1 MEVSI
6 LKHILRRMTALVVLL
21 TLLLLCACGTRQES
35 VESTHETT
43 DDSVITVNAV
53 GDIYL
58 TDEMLSDAIKP
69 DGTYDFMP
77 QFSDVYACLSKADL
91 TIGNFEGTFA
101 GDPYGSAEGS
111 YPDELAAALNDAG
124 FDLLQTAN
132 SFSVYNGLAGLQR
145 TKRVIENNG
154 MQSVGTYVSQQEKK
168 DSQVTCLELDGIRVA
183 VIAMTKGL
191 GGMSLPEDDRYCVD
205 LLYSDYDTDYEQI
218 DEEGILSVIQAAEA
232 LEPDIIIASLHWGS
246 ENVSEISS
254 SQEKI
259 ADLMFHN
266 GVDVILGAHSHLVG
280 KVETRAVRLEDG
292 TRKNVLIA
300 YSLGDFCRVGRGE
313 TNLSPILNM
322 EFTKNGFTGQTTLTD
337 YSVSSVVSM
346 DRGSGEID
354 RYAVMDAD
362 SLITLYEANYYD
374 RISRELYTAL
384 QSKRERLLAKM
395 GLE

>member
-1 MEVSI
+1 M
-6 LKHILRRMTALVVLL
+6 KRILRRMTAFAVLL
-21 TLLLLCACGTRQES
+21 ILLLLCGCDGQQTP
-35 VESTHETT
+35 VESTQEPMG
-43 DDSVITVNAV
+43 DRVITVNAV

-69 DGTYDFMP
+69 DGTYDFMS

-91 TIGNFEGTFA
+91 TIGNFEGNFS
-101 GDPYGSAEGS
+101 GEPYGPATGS
-111 YPDELAAALNDAG
+111 YPNELAAALNDAG

-132 SFSVYNGLAGLQR
+132 SYSVYNGLAGLQR
-145 TKRVIENNG
+145 TKMVIENNG
-154 MQSVGTYVSQQEKK
+154 MQTMGTYSSQQ
-168 DSQVTCLELDGIRVA
+168 DRQDNQVACLELDGIRVA

-191 GGMSLPEDDRYCVD
+191 GGMSLPADDRYCVD
-205 LLYSDYDTDYEQI
+205 LLYSDYDSDYEQI
-218 DEEGILSVIQAAEA
+218 DEAGILSVIQAAEA
-232 LEPDIIIASLHWGS
+232 LNPDIIIACLHWGS
-246 ENVSEISS
+246 ENVSQVSS

-280 KVETRAVRLEDG
+280 EVESRTVRLEDG

-300 YSLGDFCRVGRGE
+300 YSLGDFCRVSRGE

-322 EFTKNGFTGQTTLTD
+322 EFTKDGSTGQTSLTA
-337 YSVSSVVSM
+337 YSVTSVVSM
-346 DRGSGEID
+346 DRGAGEID

-374 RISRELYTAL
+374 RISKDLYDSL
-384 QSKRERLLAKM
+384 LSKRVRLLANM

>member
-1 MEVSI
+1 MKQI
-6 LKHILRRMTALVVLL
+6 LHRMTALAVLL
-21 TLLLLCACGTRQES
+21 ILLLLCACGTQQEAA
-35 VESTHETT
+35 ESTQGPVG
-43 DDSVITVNAV
+43 DSVITVNAV

-69 DGTYDFMP
+69 DGTYDFMS

-101 GDPYGSAEGS
+101 GEPYGPAEGS

-132 SFSVYNGLAGLQR
+132 SYSVYNGLAGLQR

-154 MQSVGTYVSQQEKK
+154 MQTMGTYSSRQDKQ
-168 DSQVTCLELDGIRVA
+168 DNQVACLELDGIRVA

-191 GGMSLPEDDRYCVD
+191 GGMSLPADDRYCVD

-218 DEEGILSVIQAAEA
+218 DEEGILSVIQGAEA

-280 KVETRAVRLEDG
+280 EVESRTVRLDDG

-322 EFTKNGFTGQTTLTD
+322 EFTKNGSTGQTTLTT

-374 RISRELYTAL
+374 RISKDLYNSL
-384 QSKRERLLAKM
+384 LSKRERLLSKM

>member
-1 MEVSI
+1 MKRI
-6 LKHILRRMTALVVLL
+6 LHRMTAVAVLL
-21 TLLLLCACGTRQES
+21 IILLLCACGTRQEP
-35 VESTHETT
+35 VESTQEPAG
-43 DDSVITVNAV
+43 DSVITVNAV

-69 DGTYDFMP
+69 DGTYDFMS

-91 TIGNFEGTFA
+91 TIGNFEGTFS
-101 GDPYGSAEGS
+101 GEPYGPAEGS

-132 SFSVYNGLAGLQR
+132 SYSVYNGLVGLQR

-154 MQSVGTYVSQQEKK
+154 MQTMGTYSSQQDKQ
-168 DSQVTCLELDGIRVA
+168 DNQVACLELDGIRVA

-191 GGMSLPEDDRYCVD
+191 GGMSLPADDRYCVD

-218 DEEGILSVIQAAEA
+218 DEAGILSVIQAAKA
-232 LEPDIIIASLHWGS
+232 LEPDVIIACLHWGS
-246 ENVSEISS
+246 ENVSEISN

-280 KVETRAVRLEDG
+280 EVESRTVRLDDG

-322 EFTKNGFTGQTTLTD
+322 EFTKNGSTGQTTLTT

-374 RISRELYTAL
+374 RISKDLYNSL
-384 QSKRERLLAKM
+384 LSKRERLLAKM